1 LTSSALTDFDAA
13 VRQHDNALML
23 EVIAGDDGYDP
34 RSAESAAVFRAAR
47 RRCQSIKIGVVREGF
62 EQATAEATVSEK
74 VRDAAK
80 RLADL
85 GARFTIAPSK

>member
-1 LTSSALTDFDAA
+1 MTPAAPKVQRYSELLVGGVKAL
-13 VRQHDNALML
+13 
-23 EVIAGDDGYDP
+23 
-34 RSAESAAVFRAAR
+34 
-47 RRCQSIKIGVVREGF
+47 KIGVVREGF